1 MNDYVIFAIFAA
13 IVAVL
18 MVICKL
24 VYNTIAKAADIG
36 STAARSLLHISC
48 SVRNT
53 PGSSPFHNRG
63 K

>member
-13 IVAVL
+13 IVAAL

-24 VYNTIAKAADIG
+24 VYNAIAKAADKSKDMKDRASG
-36 STAARSLLHISC
+36 AYRESEKQSLAD
-48 SVRNT
+48 R
-53 PGSSPFHNRG
+53 F

>member
-24 VYNTIAKAADIG
+24 VYNTIAKAADKRE
-36 STAARSLLHISC
+36 SEKQNLADR
-48 SVRNT
+48 
-53 PGSSPFHNRG
+53 F

>member
-13 IVAVL
+13 IVASL

-24 VYNTIAKAADIG
+24 VYNTIAKAADKNKDRKDRASG
-36 STAARSLLHISC
+36 AYKESEKQNLADR
-48 SVRNT
+48 
-53 PGSSPFHNRG
+53 F